1 MTFTLAGA
9 VITQAGTDTDLSG
22 LAALAGVTV
31 SGQAEY
37 TVYNVGDRQVNVE
50 GTLTIDPEK
59 ETLLLG
65 FDGSEELMLVT
76 GNLTIGKAIPFY
88 GKIRYSEG
96 MAIYCDNTPS
106 GNVDRIAFRGNANFT
121 WNGGTISLKYG
132 MFVLDGD
139 TVKVRINSDKA
150 KLIYRVRNVNNQLR
164 QDTSDFVTTGFQI
177 INGSFVLIK
186 HGVVLGGYVPTHCS
200 GALNFSYYTPNL
212 EFILRDYGGG
222 GRGNYPDV
230 KFWQGNRTTLYNS
243 ASGTDLKAHYY
254 DNDNRSVGILRV
266 YQELDIKTTKFV
278 GGGVVAGAKVWFQ
291 DYNNGNRKLYDYEL
305 PPINLTGTF
314 TYTGTSDASG
324 DIPKLLVMTGAV
336 IADTSYGLT
345 HDEPNTGRYSWDYR
359 SKSNNTDDV
368 FDMKFIAYDQ
378 DILSVVGVEL
388 KGSGGST
395 LNAVFSEDKLSTE
408 PLKATV
414 DAYPFSIALTADT
427 ITVTGNGNTL
437 RRITSEQIYD
447 KVKSFLVDSYA
458 GEAQTIVT
466 RSGSTLNA
474 RALNLTL
481 DYITLTGGVLTTG
494 ALSLTNGSTVS
505 GGVSDSSSNSV
516 LVFSGIASWKLYS
529 TDSDRNTDSN
539 LVDSGMTNYRFVFV
553 ANTTFFLRLTINRD
567 IIFQDITP
575 IAIGETIVELSTA
588 ALLASISAETALS
601 QIAAEEARDAALA
614 LPAANTIVDALLN
627 VPHGKRTDGS
637 VVTADSL
644 GEHWWIFYPPE
655 IVRQILEA
663 GLNGTTPATRYRP
676 SAGTLSTDSLG
687 KVLEATG
694 IDAKNSKDHAQAA
707 NVQTKTA
714 ETS

>member
-1 MTFTLAGA
+1 MTFTLAGS
-9 VITQAGTDTDLSG
+9 VITQADTDTDLSG
-22 LAALAGVTV
+22 LTALAGVTV
-31 SGQAEY
+31 STQAGY
-37 TVYNVGDRQVNVE
+37 TIYNIGDRQLNVG
-50 GTLTIDPEK
+50 GTLTIDPEI
-59 ETLLLG
+59 EMLLLG
-65 FDGSEELMLVT
+65 YDGSEDLMTTT
-76 GNLTIGKAIPFY
+76 GDLTIGKAIVY
-88 GKIRYSEG
+88 NGVTRYSEG
-96 MAIYCDNTPS
+96 LAIYCDTTPT
-106 GNVDRIAFRGNANFT
+106 GFVNRISFNGSANLT
-121 WNGGTISLKYG
+121 WNGGTISLHNGKFGFYG
-132 MFVLDGD
+132 ND
-139 TVKVRINSDKA
+139 VKVRINSDKA
-150 KLIYRVRNVNNQLR
+150 VLFYRVRDASNQVR
-164 QDTSDFVTTGFQI
+164 QETSDFISTAFQM
-177 INGSFVLIK
+177 INGSFTVIK
-186 HGVVLGGYVPTHCS
+186 QGLVLGGYTPTHCTGSLGFS
-200 GALNFSYYTPNL
+200 GATPNV

-230 KFWQGNRTTLYNS
+230 KFWGGNRTTLYNS
-243 ASGTDLKAHYY
+243 KSGTELTAHYHI
-254 DNDNRSVGILRV
+254 NNTLSVGILRV

-278 GGGVVAGAKVWFQ
+278 GGVVAGAKVWFQ
-291 DYNNGNRKLYDYEL
+291 DYNNGNRKLYNYEL
-305 PPINLTGTF
+305 PAINLTGTF

-324 DIPKLLVMTGAV
+324 DIPKLVVMTGAV
-336 IADTSYGLT
+336 ISDTSYGRT
-345 HDEPNTGRYSWDYR
+345 SDGPNSGRYSWDYR
-359 SKSNNTDDV
+359 SKSNNIDDL
-368 FDMKFIAYDQ
+368 FDMKLIAYDQ
-378 DILSVVGVEL
+378 DILSLVDVEL
-388 KGSGGST
+388 KGGGGST
-395 LNAVFSEDKLSTE
+395 LNAVFFEDKLTSE

>member
-1 MTFTLAGA
+1 MTFTLAGS
-9 VITQAGTDTDLSG
+9 VITQADTDTDLSG
-22 LAALAGVTV
+22 LTALAGVTV
-31 SGQAEY
+31 STQAGY
-37 TVYNVGDRQVNVE
+37 TIYNIGDRQLNVG
-50 GTLTIDPEK
+50 GTLTIDPEI
-59 ETLLLG
+59 EMLLLG
-65 FDGSEELMLVT
+65 YDGSEDLMTTT
-76 GNLTIGKAIPFY
+76 GDLTIGKAIVY
-88 GKIRYSEG
+88 NGVTRYSEG
-96 MAIYCDNTPS
+96 MAIYCDTTPT
-106 GNVDRIAFRGNANFT
+106 GFVNRISFNGSANLT
-121 WNGGTISLKYG
+121 WNGGTISLHNGKFGFYG
-132 MFVLDGD
+132 DS
-139 TVKVRINSDKA
+139 VKVRINSDKA
-150 KLIYRVRNVNNQLR
+150 VLFYRIRDGSNQVRQE
-164 QDTSDFVTTGFQI
+164 TSDFISTAFQM
-177 INGSFVLIK
+177 INGSFTVIK
-186 HGVVLGGYVPTHCS
+186 QGLVLGGYTPTHCTGALGFS
-200 GALNFSYYTPNL
+200 GATPNV

-230 KFWQGNRTTLYNS
+230 KFWGGNRTTLYNS
-243 ASGTDLKAHYY
+243 KSGTELTAHYHI
-254 DNDNRSVGILRV
+254 NNTLSVGILRV

-278 GGGVVAGAKVWFQ
+278 GGVVAGAKVWFQ
-291 DYNNGNRKLYDYEL
+291 DYNNGNRKLYNYEL
-305 PPINLTGTF
+305 PAINLTGTF

-324 DIPKLLVMTGAV
+324 DIPKLVVMTGAV
-336 IADTSYGLT
+336 ISDTSYGRT
-345 HDEPNTGRYSWDYR
+345 SDGPNSGRYSWDYR
-359 SKSNNTDDV
+359 SKSNNIDDL
-368 FDMKFIAYDQ
+368 FDMKLIAYDQ
-378 DILSVVGVEL
+378 DILSLVDVEL
-388 KGSGGST
+388 KGGGGST
-395 LNAVFSEDKLSTE
+395 LNAVFFEDKLTSE

-481 DYITLTGGVLTTG
+481 DYITLTGGILTTG

-601 QIAAEEARDAALA
+601 QIASEEARDAALA